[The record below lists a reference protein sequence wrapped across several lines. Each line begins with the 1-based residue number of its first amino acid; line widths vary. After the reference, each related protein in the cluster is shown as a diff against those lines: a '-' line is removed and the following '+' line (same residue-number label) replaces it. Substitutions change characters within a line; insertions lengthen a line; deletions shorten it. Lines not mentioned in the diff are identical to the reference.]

1 MKKITAG
8 ILIIIFLFTISSNIF
23 AFKDEIIKAA
33 ADSVG
38 NYLYETV
45 KEPQIGSIGGEWV
58 ILGLA
63 RSGFDI
69 PKDYFERY
77 YDSVLKYV
85 EECNGVLHKR
95 KYTEY
100 SRVILALTSIGKNPS
115 DVAGYNLL
123 TPLGDYEKTV
133 MQGINGA
140 IWALIALD
148 SGNYKIPENPSAKTQ
163 ATRELYINYLLE
175 KQRQDGGWTLNGE
188 KADADITGMTLQ
200 ALSRYQDNE
209 KVKAAT
215 EKALMCLSS
224 MQNESG
230 GFSSYGKENSESCVQ
245 VLVALCELG
254 IPVTD
259 NRFMKNGNT
268 VLDSILSFYD
278 GEKGFRHI
286 KDGEINQM
294 ATEQCFY
301 ALIALKRIT
310 EGESSLYDMTDSQ
323 WGLAGRNSD
332 VRKMR
337 KSLDDITFLDI
348 EGYKFANSIE
358 ELAKRGIVSGK
369 SENLFEPENTM
380 TRGEFA
386 AIIVKGL
393 GLPLK
398 NQGIFEDVK
407 ADQWFYPY
415 INSAYSYG
423 IIKGVSEKE
432 FNPGGT
438 ITLEEAAV
446 MVIRAAMLCGMDET
460 ASKEVLDKIKDG
472 DEISPWALDS
482 VALCIKKRI
491 LVIDSEKINPREK
504 VKRGEIADM
513 LYNMLLNC
521 RLL

>member
-8 ILIIIFLFTISSNIF
+8 ILITIFLVNISAKIF
-23 AFKDEIIKAA
+23 AFEDEFIKDTAEC
-33 ADSVG
+33 VG

-45 KEPQIGSIGGEWV
+45 KEPKIGSIGGEWE

-69 PKDYFERY
+69 PKDYFEGY
-77 YDSVLKYV
+77 YDRVLKYV
-85 EECNGVLHKR
+85 EECEGVLHKR

-100 SRVILALTSIGKNPS
+100 SRVILALTSIGKNPL

-140 IWALIALD
+140 IWALIAID
-148 SGNYKIPENPSAKTQ
+148 SGNYTIPENPLTKTQ

-175 KQRQDGGWTLNGE
+175 KQTKDGGWTLKGE
-188 KADADITGMTLQ
+188 TADADITGMALQ
-200 ALSRYQDNE
+200 ALSKYQDNE
-209 KVKAAT
+209 KVKTAT
-215 EKALMCLSS
+215 EKALLCLSF

-230 GFSSYGKENSESCVQ
+230 GFSSYGKENSESSVQ

-259 NRFMKNGNT
+259 NRFLKNGNT
-268 VLDSILSFYD
+268 ILDSIMSFYD
-278 GEKGFRHI
+278 GEKGFRHT
-286 KDGEINQM
+286 KEGEINQM

-301 ALIALKRIT
+301 ALIALKRIN
-310 EGESSLYDMTDSQ
+310 EGKSSLYNMTDYK
-323 WGLAGRNSD
+323 WGLPGKNMD
-332 VRKMR
+332 VKKMNISSE
-337 KSLDDITFLDI
+337 KMTFLDI
-348 EGYKFANSIE
+348 KEHKLRNSIE

-369 SENLFEPENTM
+369 SENSFEPENSM
-380 TRGEFA
+380 TRAEFA

-398 NQGIFEDVK
+398 NEGIFKDVK
-407 ADQWFYPY
+407 ADEWFYPY

-423 IIKGVSEKE
+423 IIKGTAENE
-432 FNPGGT
+432 FNPVGT
-438 ITLEEAAV
+438 ITREEASV
-446 MVIRAAMLCGMDET
+446 MVVRAAKLCGMDET
-460 ASKEVLDKIKDG
+460 SAKEVLDKYKDSHK
-472 DEISPWALDS
+472 ISPWALDS
-482 VALCIKKRI
+482 VALCIKEKI
-491 LVIDSEKINPREK
+491 LLIDSEKINPKEK
-504 VKRGEIADM
+504 AKRGEIADM

-521 RLL
+521 LLL